1 MSIDLSSGT
10 CVVMPDD
17 RLSPGGGAAQADSE
31 TTYGCRGECPS
42 QGSQVHV
49 IAQTQENY
57 QSQYGTLPE
66 VLADFD

>member
-1 MSIDLSSGT
+1 MSIDLSPGT
-10 CVVMPDD
+10 CDVMPDEH
-17 RLSPGGGAAQADSE
+17 LAPGGGSAQAVGE

-49 IAQTQENY
+49 IAQTQEMA
-57 QSQYGTLPE
+57 QYGTLPE